1 MNYLLPARSLVLFL
15 LFLCVVMNV
24 TAQEKTVSGKV
35 TDDTGKSLEGVS
47 IRIKNGTQSTMT
59 NTNGEFVIKAPS
71 SESVIT
77 FSHVGFLIYETK
89 ALSNTLSIKLNPLD
103 NKLGE
108 VIVVG
113 YDTKPRANV
122 LGSVATINPKDV
134 EDMPFVNLSTALINK
149 VPGVSISQS
158 SGRPG
163 ATTNLTIRNPVT
175 FGASGSVEPLYVI
188 DGIAY
193 TNPEGKEFFDNL
205 DATMVD
211 NISILKDAAASVYGA
226 RGANGVVLVTTK
238 RGRPGKP
245 RISYTGSYGVSEA
258 AQVPKTISA
267 YDHLLALNGKYAGNS
282 QWTHMLYDQ
291 SELNYA
297 KTHDYNWFD
306 PTWQTANMQR
316 HAMNVTGGSDK
327 ITFFGGANYLK
338 ETGNL
343 RDLYATRY
351 GFRVGTTAKI
361 TDGLTVDLSFAND
374 YAIENRPTP
383 KGITSFAGQGTDQSD
398 QMNGTMAALLL
409 IPKWVPMYVA
419 GKPVYTT
426 APRWHPLEL
435 QNTNSYARTNQRGQS
450 LTANLNYKIPFV
462 EGLSFRVSYGLNS
475 RNTLGKEYYVSYNLY
490 DFERQGSSVYDD
502 NTVPKQKII
511 FTETPTPSNSVISV
525 KNDNSLRHASD
536 FAKSYQFNQAL
547 SYKRQFGKHD
557 VDVLLLAEQSEAE
570 TEGFFSS
577 VEGQLIPGVDEFWG
591 YTTDRSFWNHSSSK
605 TETGRASYLGRINYG
620 FMNKYLLEASFRADA
635 SPNFPPG
642 SRWGY
647 FPSVAVGWKLSEENF
662 FKNINFVTDLKLR
675 VQVGATG
682 NDAVRNYQYSERY
695 TQTTGN
701 LFGNVVTPGLNP
713 NAIPNP
719 DITWEKALYKNIG
732 VDGAIFNR
740 RLNFSIDYYNRHNT
754 DMLETPTSTVP
765 STLGIAIAD
774 RNYSE
779 MKTWGLEASLGYEGK
794 ISNDFRFSI
803 QANVGWTDNKVIKK
817 YFGAN
822 DTAWKNPIGVRTD
835 RGIEGYIATQIFR
848 DQQEVDNFYKDNPGW
863 LIDGDS
869 LRVGYLNFEDL
880 NGDGQITEAD
890 KTRLAT
896 RSGSIFGV
904 GFNLGFA
911 WKGLKLSVNT
921 SLSIGGDRAY
931 DNTARR
937 PPTEAQGALSFWKD
951 AWSPTNPN
959 ASYPVVSSTL
969 ASEVSTFWIV
979 NGTTLRINNAQLSY
993 TLPPVI
999 RTKLKIPDMRL
1010 FIVGTNL
1017 GTLITSQ
1024 KYKDAGQNTSIDYPI
1039 LRTFSF
1045 GGVINL

>member
-1 MNYLLPARSLVLFL
+1 MYAA
-15 LFLCVVMNV
+15 
-24 TAQEKTVSGKV
+24 AQDKTVSGKV
-35 TDDTGKSLEGVS
+35 TDDTGKTLEGVS
-47 IRIKNGTQSTMT
+47 IRVKNGTQSTIS
-59 NTNGEFVIKAPS
+59 NENGEFVIKVPS
-71 SESVIT
+71 SASILT
-77 FSHVGFLIYETK
+77 FSHVGFGIYETS
-89 ALSNTLSIKLNPLD
+89 AATDTLNIKLNPLN
-103 NKLGE
+103 NKLDE
-108 VIVVG
+108 VVVVG

-122 LGSVATINPKDV
+122 LGSVATINPKEI

-238 RGRPGKP
+238 KGKPGKP
-245 RISYTGSYGVSEA
+245 RVNYTGSYGLSEA
-258 AQVPKTISA
+258 AKVPETMNA
-267 YDHLLALNGKYAGNS
+267 YDHLLALNGKYLGNDQWKHMVYS
-282 QWTHMLYDQ
+282 QEELDYARTHNFD
-291 SELNYA
+291 
-297 KTHDYNWFD
+297 WFS

-316 HAMNVTGGSDK
+316 HAVNVTGGSDK
-327 ITFFGGANYLK
+327 ISFFGGANYLK

-351 GFRVGTTAKI
+351 GFRVGTSAKI
-361 TDGLTVDLSFAND
+361 TQGLTVDLSFAND

-383 KGITSFAGQGTDQSD
+383 KGITSFGGQSTDQSD

-409 IPKWVPMYVA
+409 IPKWVPMYIA
-419 GKPVYTT
+419 GQPVYTT

-450 LTANLNYKIPFV
+450 VTANLNYQVPFL
-462 EGLSFRVSYGLNS
+462 EGLTFRLSYGLNS
-475 RNTLGKEYYVSYNLY
+475 RNSLGKEYYVSYNLH
-490 DFERQGSSVYDD
+490 DFEREGNSVYD
-502 NTVPKQKII
+502 NNLVPKQRII
-511 FTETPTPSNSVISV
+511 FTENPTPTNAVVSI

-547 SYKRQFGKHD
+547 SYKKQFGKHD
-557 VDVLLLAEQSEAE
+557 IDVLLLAEQSESE

-605 TETGRASYLGRINYG
+605 SEIGRASYLGRINYG

-647 FPSVAVGWKLSEENF
+647 FPSVALGWKLSEENF
-662 FKNINFVTDLKLR
+662 FRNVNFVTDLKLR

-695 TQTTGN
+695 TQTTGA

-719 DITWEKALYKNIG
+719 DITWEKALYKNFG
-732 VDGAIFNR
+732 LDGSFFNR
-740 RLNFSIDYYNRHNT
+740 RFNFSIDYYTRHNT
-754 DMLETPTSTVP
+754 DMLETPTSSVP

-779 MKTWGLEASLGYEGK
+779 MKTWGLEGSLGYEGK
-794 ISNDFRFSI
+794 INEDFRFSV
-803 QANVGWTDNKVIKK
+803 QANIGWTDNKVIKK

-835 RGIEGYIATQIFR
+835 RGIEGYIATTIFR
-848 DQQEVDNFYKDNPGW
+848 NQEDVDNFYKANPGW

-869 LRVGYLNFEDL
+869 LRVGYLNYEDL
-880 NGDGQITEAD
+880 NGDGEITEAD
-890 KTRLAT
+890 KTRIAP
-896 RSGSIFGV
+896 RSGSIFGM
-904 GFNLGFA
+904 GFNLGFS
-911 WKGLKLSVNT
+911 WKGLKLSVNA
-921 SLSIGGDRAY
+921 SMSVGGDRVY

-937 PPTEAQGALSFWKD
+937 PPTENQGALAFWRD
-951 AWSPTNPN
+951 AWSPSNPN
-959 ASYPVVSSTL
+959 GSYPVVSSTL
-969 ASEVSTFWIV
+969 ASEVSTFWVV
-979 NGTTLRINNAQLSY
+979 NGTTLRVNNAQLSY
-993 TLPPVI
+993 SLPPVV
-999 RTKLKIPDMRL
+999 RTKLRLPEVRL
-1010 FIVGTNL
+1010 FVVGTNL
-1017 GTLITSQ
+1017 GTIITSQ
-1024 KYKDAGQNTSIDYPI
+1024 RYKDAGQNTAIDYPI
-1039 LRTFSF
+1039 LRTVSV